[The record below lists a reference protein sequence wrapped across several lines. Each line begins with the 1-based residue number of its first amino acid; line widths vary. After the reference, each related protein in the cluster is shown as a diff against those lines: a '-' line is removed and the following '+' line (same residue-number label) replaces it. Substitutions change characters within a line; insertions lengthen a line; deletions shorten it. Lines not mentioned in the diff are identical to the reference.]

1 MTEPRPLGRTR
12 HHHVTLVT
20 AAQTFLAL
28 RRYAPKPARQP
39 APCNGTC
46 TTCGLPPPP
55 EPDDAL

>member
-1 MTEPRPLGRTR
+1 MTEPRPLGRTW

-20 AAQTFLAL
+20 AAQAFLAL
-28 RRYAPKPARQP
+28 RRYDPEARTAA